1 MERQRALGTIKT
13 VAGVRGLKP
22 VGAAFASTPPPPPT
36 SSPVL
41 VLTKGLGWEVGVAS
55 LYASPTKR

>member
-1 MERQRALGTIKT
+1 MVGMEQYRALGTIKT

-22 VGAAFASTPPPPPT
+22 AGAASTPPTT
-36 SSPVL
+36 SLPVL